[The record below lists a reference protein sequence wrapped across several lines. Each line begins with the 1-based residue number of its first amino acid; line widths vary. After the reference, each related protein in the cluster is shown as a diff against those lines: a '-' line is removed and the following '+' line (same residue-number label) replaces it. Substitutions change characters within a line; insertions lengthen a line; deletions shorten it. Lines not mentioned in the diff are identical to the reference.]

1 MISVVLRRELL
12 LNSPRGLPHLEHL
25 SHSNIVF
32 AYIPTSSSSRRLV
45 RRIRG
50 WLQRIGRIHMHN
62 RNLFRMIYR
71 ILLLVATSLIMRTS
85 LRKFLGRSHC
95 ALTLSSEVTVFT

>member
-1 MISVVLRRELL
+1 MISIVLRWELL

-32 AYIPTSSSSRRLV
+32 AYIATSFSSRRLI

-50 WLQRIGRIHMHN
+50 WLQRIGRIRMYSH
-62 RNLFRMIYR
+62 NLFRMTYR
-71 ILLLVATSLIMRTS
+71 ILLLAETCFITRAW
-85 LRKFLGRSHC
+85 LREFLGRSHC
-95 ALTLSSEVTVFT
+95 ALTLSGEVTVFT